1 MLNRYPAWKNLLII
15 AVMVFGF
22 YYAMPNLYA
31 PDPALQIGG
40 ASGSQAITQEVLE
53 RAERALERESIGFFG
68 EELQEGGKTALLRLR
83 DREAQLRAQALV
95 ARELGDDFIVAL
107 NLAPTTPDWLADG
120 GAQPMK
126 LGLDLSGGV
135 HFKLEVDVEAAT
147 QRRIE
152 MVESGIKRGL
162 RDERIRGMVAL
173 DGTQVVLRFRDE
185 ASREAARRVVYELYP
200 ELFLDRVDEESSW
213 LLYAKL
219 TEQTIAEVVD
229 YAVSQNLPTIRN
241 RVNELGVSEPLV
253 QRQGSNRIVVE
264 LPGIQDTAE
273 AKRILGKV
281 ANLEFRLVAETN
293 APVTDKQ
300 KFEYRGEGRA
310 GLTEWLERDVIIS
323 GERVSGANASFDQN
337 GQPNVLISLDSEG
350 GMLMS
355 RATRNNIKRRMGV
368 LFIERKYRTRY
379 QLNDDG
385 VEVATRIPYDEKKLL
400 TAPVIQSALG
410 AQFQITGLDSPGEA
424 SELALML
431 RAGALAAPINFVE
444 ERTVGPSMGA
454 ENIALGV
461 KSVQIGLGLVVLF
474 MVLYYRVFGV
484 AAVVALSVNLV
495 LLVALMSLL
504 GATLTLPGIA
514 GIVLTVGMAVDANV
528 LIFAR
533 IREELANRMSPQMA
547 IHSGFERAVATI
559 LDANITTL
567 IVAVILYAVGTGPI
581 KGFAV
586 TLSLG
591 ILTSMFTAILG
602 TRALINVIHGGR
614 RVDRLSIG
622 RLPKPVDGLV
632 VDRQATGES
641 PHECST
647 VYEMAHV
654 CGAVLSIGYGRSI
667 GKPVHSAA

>member
-1 MLNRYPAWKNLLII
+1 MLNRYSLWKNLLILCV
-15 AVMVFGF
+15 ALFGL
-22 YYAMPNLYA
+22 YYAAPNLYA

-40 ASGSQAITQEVLE
+40 ASGSQSVDDQVLM
-53 RAERALERESIGFFG
+53 RASEALQAADIEYFG
-68 EELQEGGKTALLRLR
+68 EKIEPSGKTALIRLLRR
-83 DREAQLRAQALV
+83 DDQLRAQAILG
-95 ARELGDDFIVAL
+95 RELGDAYIVAL
-107 NLAPTTPDWLADG
+107 NLAPTTPEWLKRG

-135 HFKLEVDVEAAT
+135 HFKLEVDVAAAKE
-147 QRRIE
+147 RRLE
-152 MVESGIKRGL
+152 TYESGIKRGL
-162 RDERIRGMVAL
+162 REARIRGLVRLQGQRVGMSFL
-173 DGTQVVLRFRDE
+173 SE
-185 ASREAARRVVYELYP
+185 AVREDARKITADLYP
-200 ELFLDRVDEESSW
+200 ELLLDRVDGVDKWELFAEVTD
-213 LLYAKL
+213 ATMK
-219 TEQTIAEVVD
+219 EVVD
-229 YAVSQNLPTIRN
+229 YAVDQNLTTIRN

-253 QRQGSNRIVVE
+253 QKQGSNRIVVE

-293 APVTDKQ
+293 APVTERQ
-300 KFEYRGEGRA
+300 RFEYRSDARGGM
-310 GLTEWLERDVIIS
+310 TEWLERELIIT
-323 GERVSGANASFDQN
+323 GERVSNAAAGFDQN
-337 GQPNVLISLDSEG
+337 NQPNVSITLDGEG

-355 RATRNNIKRRMGV
+355 RATRSNIKRRMGV

-379 QLNDDG
+379 EEDENG
-385 VEVATRIPYDEKKLL
+385 EEVVVRVPYDEKKLL

-410 AQFQITGLDSPGEA
+410 ASFQITGLDSPGEA

-431 RAGALAAPINFVE
+431 RAGALAAPITFVE
-444 ERTVGPSMGA
+444 ERTVGPSLGA

-461 KSVQIGLGLVVLF
+461 KSVQIGLALVVIF
-474 MVLYYRVFGV
+474 MILYYRVFGI
-484 AAVVALSVNLV
+484 AAVVALTTNLV
-495 LLVALMSLL
+495 LLLAFMSLL

-533 IREELANRMSPQMA
+533 IREELARRMSPQMA
-547 IHSGFERAVATI
+547 IDAGFERAVATI

-602 TRALINVIHGGR
+602 TRALVNLIYGGR
-614 RVDRLSIG
+614 RVDSLSIG
-622 RLPKPVDGLV
+622 PLPKRDAEEA
-632 VDRQATGES
+632 QA
-641 PHECST
+641 
-647 VYEMAHV
+647 
-654 CGAVLSIGYGRSI
+654 
-667 GKPVHSAA
+667 

>member
-1 MLNRYPAWKNLLII
+1 MLNRYSLWKNLLILCV
-15 AVMVFGF
+15 ALFGL
-22 YYAMPNLYA
+22 YYAAPNLYA

-40 ASGSQAITQEVLE
+40 SSGSQEINNETLS
-53 RAERALERESIGFFG
+53 RASEALQAAGIDYFG
-68 EELQEGGKTALLRLR
+68 QQIEPSGKTALIRLAQR
-83 DREAQLRAQALV
+83 DDQLRAQAVL
-95 ARELGDDFIVAL
+95 ARELGDAYIVAL
-107 NLAPTTPDWLADG
+107 NLAPTTPEWLKRG

-135 HFKLEVDVEAAT
+135 HFKLEVDVVAAKE
-147 QRRIE
+147 RRLE
-152 MVESGIKRGL
+152 TYESGIKRGL
-162 RDERIRGMVAL
+162 REARIRGLVRLQGQRVGMSFL
-173 DGTQVVLRFRDE
+173 SE
-185 ASREAARRVVYELYP
+185 AVREDARRITADLYP
-200 ELFLDRVDEESSW
+200 ELLLDRVDGVDKWELFAEV
-213 LLYAKL
+213 
-219 TEQTIAEVVD
+219 TEATMKEVVD
-229 YAVSQNLPTIRN
+229 YAVDQNLTTIRN

-253 QRQGSNRIVVE
+253 QKQGSNRIVVE

-293 APVTDKQ
+293 APVTERQ
-300 KFEYRGEGRA
+300 RFEYRGDNRA
-310 GLTEWLERDVIIS
+310 GMTEWLEREMIIT
-323 GERVSGANASFDQN
+323 GERVSNAAAGFDQN
-337 GQPNVLISLDSEG
+337 NQPNVSITLDGEG

-355 RATRNNIKRRMGV
+355 GSTRNNIKRRMGV

-379 QLNDDG
+379 EQDENG
-385 VEVATRIPYDEKKLL
+385 EEVVVRVPYDEKKLL

-410 AQFQITGLDSPGEA
+410 ASFQITGLDSPGEA

-431 RAGALAAPINFVE
+431 RAGALAAPITFVE
-444 ERTVGPSMGA
+444 ERTVGPSLGA

-461 KSVQIGLGLVVLF
+461 KSVQIGLALVVIF

-484 AAVVALSVNLV
+484 AAVVALTTNLV
-495 LLVALMSLL
+495 LLLAFMSLL

-533 IREELANRMSPQMA
+533 IREELARRMSPQMA
-547 IHSGFERAVATI
+547 IDAGFERAVATI

-591 ILTSMFTAILG
+591 IITSMFTAILG
-602 TRALINVIHGGR
+602 TRALVNLIYGGR
-614 RVDRLSIG
+614 RVDSLSIG
-622 RLPKPVDGLV
+622 PLPKRDAEEAQV
-632 VDRQATGES
+632 
-641 PHECST
+641 
-647 VYEMAHV
+647 
-654 CGAVLSIGYGRSI
+654 
-667 GKPVHSAA
+667 

>member
-1 MLNRYPAWKNLLII
+1 MLNRYSLWKNLLILCV
-15 AVMVFGF
+15 ALFGL
-22 YYAMPNLYA
+22 YYAAPNLYA

-40 ASGSQAITQEVLE
+40 ASGSQSVDDQVLM
-53 RAERALERESIGFFG
+53 RASEALQAADIAYFG
-68 EELQEGGKTALLRLR
+68 EKIEPSGKTALIRLLRR
-83 DREAQLRAQALV
+83 DDQLRAQAILG
-95 ARELGDDFIVAL
+95 RELGDAYIVAL
-107 NLAPTTPDWLADG
+107 NLAPTTPEWLKRG

-135 HFKLEVDVEAAT
+135 HFKLEVDVAAAKE
-147 QRRIE
+147 RRLE
-152 MVESGIKRGL
+152 TYESGIKRGL
-162 RDERIRGMVAL
+162 REARIRGLVRLQGQRVGMSFL
-173 DGTQVVLRFRDE
+173 SE
-185 ASREAARRVVYELYP
+185 AVREDARKITAELYP
-200 ELFLDRVDEESSW
+200 ELLLDRVDGVDKWELFAEVTD
-213 LLYAKL
+213 ATMK
-219 TEQTIAEVVD
+219 EVVD
-229 YAVSQNLPTIRN
+229 YAVDQNLTTIRN

-253 QRQGSNRIVVE
+253 QKQGSNRIVVE

-293 APVTDKQ
+293 APVTERQ
-300 KFEYRGEGRA
+300 RFEYRSDARGGM
-310 GLTEWLERDVIIS
+310 TEWLERELIIT
-323 GERVSGANASFDQN
+323 GERVSNAAAGFDQN
-337 GQPNVLISLDSEG
+337 NQPNVSITLDGEG

-355 RATRNNIKRRMGV
+355 RATRSNIKRRMGV

-379 QLNDDG
+379 EEDENG
-385 VEVATRIPYDEKKLL
+385 EEVVVRVPYDEKKLL

-410 AQFQITGLDSPGEA
+410 ASFQITGLDSPGEA

-431 RAGALAAPINFVE
+431 RAGALAAPITFVE
-444 ERTVGPSMGA
+444 ERTVGPSLGA

-461 KSVQIGLGLVVLF
+461 KSVQIGLALVVIF
-474 MVLYYRVFGV
+474 MILYYRVFGI
-484 AAVVALSVNLV
+484 AAVVALTTNLV
-495 LLVALMSLL
+495 LLLAFMSLL

-533 IREELANRMSPQMA
+533 IREELARRMSPQMA
-547 IHSGFERAVATI
+547 IDAGFERAVATI

-602 TRALINVIHGGR
+602 TRALVNLIYGGR
-614 RVDRLSIG
+614 RVDSLSIG
-622 RLPKPVDGLV
+622 PLPKRDAEEA
-632 VDRQATGES
+632 QA
-641 PHECST
+641 
-647 VYEMAHV
+647 
-654 CGAVLSIGYGRSI
+654 
-667 GKPVHSAA
+667 

>member
-1 MLNRYPAWKNLLII
+1 MLNRYSLWKNLLILCV
-15 AVMVFGF
+15 ALFGL
-22 YYAMPNLYA
+22 YYAAPNLYA

-40 ASGSQAITQEVLE
+40 ASGSQSVDYQVLM
-53 RAERALERESIGFFG
+53 RASEALQAADIEYFG
-68 EELQEGGKTALLRLR
+68 EKIQPSGKTALIRLLRR
-83 DREAQLRAQALV
+83 DDQLRAQAILG
-95 ARELGDDFIVAL
+95 RELGDAYIVAL
-107 NLAPTTPDWLADG
+107 NLAPTTPEWLKRG

-135 HFKLEVDVEAAT
+135 HFKLEVDVAAAKE
-147 QRRIE
+147 RRLE
-152 MVESGIKRGL
+152 TYESGIKRGL
-162 RDERIRGMVAL
+162 REARIRGLVRLQGQRVGMSFL
-173 DGTQVVLRFRDE
+173 SE
-185 ASREAARRVVYELYP
+185 AVREDARKITADLYP
-200 ELFLDRVDEESSW
+200 ELLLDRVDGVDKWELFAEVTD
-213 LLYAKL
+213 ATMK
-219 TEQTIAEVVD
+219 EVVD
-229 YAVSQNLPTIRN
+229 YAVDQNLTTIRN

-253 QRQGSNRIVVE
+253 QKQGSNRIVVE

-293 APVTDKQ
+293 APVTERQ
-300 KFEYRGEGRA
+300 RFEYRSDAREGM
-310 GLTEWLERDVIIS
+310 TEWLERELIIT
-323 GERVSGANASFDQN
+323 GERVSNAAAGFDQN
-337 GQPNVLISLDSEG
+337 NQPNVSITLDGEG

-355 RATRNNIKRRMGV
+355 RATRSNIKRRMGV

-379 QLNDDG
+379 EQDENG
-385 VEVATRIPYDEKKLL
+385 EEVVVRVPYDERKLL

-410 AQFQITGLDSPGEA
+410 ASFQITGLDSPGEA

-431 RAGALAAPINFVE
+431 RAGALAAPITFVE
-444 ERTVGPSMGA
+444 ERTVGPSLGA

-461 KSVQIGLGLVVLF
+461 KSVQIGLALVVIF
-474 MVLYYRVFGV
+474 MILYYRVFGI
-484 AAVVALSVNLV
+484 AAVVALTTNLV
-495 LLVALMSLL
+495 LLLAFMSLL

-533 IREELANRMSPQMA
+533 IREELARRMSPQMA
-547 IHSGFERAVATI
+547 IDAGFERAVATI

-602 TRALINVIHGGR
+602 TRALVNLIYGGR
-614 RVDRLSIG
+614 RVDSLSIG
-622 RLPKPVDGLV
+622 PLPKRDAEEA
-632 VDRQATGES
+632 QA
-641 PHECST
+641 
-647 VYEMAHV
+647 
-654 CGAVLSIGYGRSI
+654 
-667 GKPVHSAA
+667 

>member
-1 MLNRYPAWKNLLII
+1 MLNRYSLWKNLLILCV
-15 AVMVFGF
+15 ALFGL
-22 YYAMPNLYA
+22 YYAAPNLYA

-40 ASGSQAITQEVLE
+40 ASGSQTVDYQVLM
-53 RAERALERESIGFFG
+53 RASEALQAADIEYFG
-68 EELQEGGKTALLRLR
+68 EKIQPSGKTALIRLLRR
-83 DREAQLRAQALV
+83 DDQLRAQAILG
-95 ARELGDDFIVAL
+95 RELGDAYIVAL
-107 NLAPTTPDWLADG
+107 NLAPTTPEWLKRG

-135 HFKLEVDVEAAT
+135 HFKLEVDVAAAK
-147 QRRIE
+147 QRRLE
-152 MVESGIKRGL
+152 TYESGIKRGL
-162 RDERIRGMVAL
+162 REARIRGLVRLQGQRVGMSFL
-173 DGTQVVLRFRDE
+173 SE
-185 ASREAARRVVYELYP
+185 AVREDARKITADLYP
-200 ELFLDRVDEESSW
+200 ELLLDRVDGVDKWELFAEVTD
-213 LLYAKL
+213 ATMK
-219 TEQTIAEVVD
+219 EVVD
-229 YAVSQNLPTIRN
+229 YAVDQNLTTIRN

-253 QRQGSNRIVVE
+253 QKQGSNRIVVE

-293 APVTDKQ
+293 APVTERQ
-300 KFEYRGEGRA
+300 RFEYRSDAREGM
-310 GLTEWLERDVIIS
+310 TEWLERELIIT
-323 GERVSGANASFDQN
+323 GERVSNAAAGFDQN
-337 GQPNVLISLDSEG
+337 NQPNVSITLDGEG

-355 RATRNNIKRRMGV
+355 RATRSNIKRRMGV

-379 QLNDDG
+379 EQDENG
-385 VEVATRIPYDEKKLL
+385 EEVVVRVPYDEKKLL

-410 AQFQITGLDSPGEA
+410 ASFQITGLDSPGEA

-431 RAGALAAPINFVE
+431 RAGALAAPITFVE
-444 ERTVGPSMGA
+444 ERTVGPSLGA

-461 KSVQIGLGLVVLF
+461 KSVQIGLALVVIF
-474 MVLYYRVFGV
+474 MILYYRVFGI
-484 AAVVALSVNLV
+484 AAVVALTTNLV
-495 LLVALMSLL
+495 LLLAFMSLL

-533 IREELANRMSPQMA
+533 IREELARRMSPQMA
-547 IHSGFERAVATI
+547 IDAGFERAVATI

-602 TRALINVIHGGR
+602 TRALVNLIYGGR
-614 RVDRLSIG
+614 RVDSLSIG
-622 RLPKPVDGLV
+622 PLPKRDAEEV
-632 VDRQATGES
+632 QA
-641 PHECST
+641 
-647 VYEMAHV
+647 
-654 CGAVLSIGYGRSI
+654 
-667 GKPVHSAA
+667 